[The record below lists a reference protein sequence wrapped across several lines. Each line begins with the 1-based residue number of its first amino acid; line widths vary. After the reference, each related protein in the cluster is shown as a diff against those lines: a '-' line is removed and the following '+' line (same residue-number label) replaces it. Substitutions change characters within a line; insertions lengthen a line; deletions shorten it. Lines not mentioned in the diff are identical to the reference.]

1 MNPHTKDPVNQSL
14 IDLEKRIGL
23 QKFGIMN
30 NGVWHDDPKRL
41 VFTLAR
47 YKFVA
52 KMFSGKSEVAEIGCG
67 DGFDAILSILR
78 GTLND

>member
-41 VFTLAR
+41 VFTLAPS
-47 YKFVA
+47 VL
-52 KMFSGKSEVAEIGCG
+52 I
-67 DGFDAILSILR
+67 
-78 GTLND
+78 